1 MIRTAAGEILTRLRD
16 AGPMSRAELS
26 RITGIS
32 SAGVTKITAQ
42 MRLEGVIR
50 ERSAAEAA
58 PIGRPPVTVE
68 ICPESRYVVA
78 IHLGAGQVHVALSD
92 VSLGLSLTESLEYD
106 LSEPADALVSR
117 AAEVARSMIVRS
129 GVPSERILGVGI
141 GVPGSVDATGRV
153 NTHSILT
160 GWQDV
165 HFADAFEAELGLPAV
180 IEHNATAL
188 ALAEC
193 CYGIG
198 SEAESLLYL
207 LLGKGI
213 GAGFAQTGPDGRRNA
228 VEIGHVVVEPG
239 GRPCRCG
246 GRGCLERFFSEEP
259 LRALVGDQDLSRSD
273 LLAAAMQ
280 RPEWGKVYEAFLQAL
295 GTTVTLLGPE
305 MIVLGGD
312 LGVAPEAFV
321 SELRRDLPGRV
332 MPQQRDGLR
341 IERARFSDPA
351 GAYGAA
357 CIALESFFYATGPVA
372 PRWPLRRAGRA

>member
-1 MIRTAAGEILTRLRD
+1 
-16 AGPMSRAELS
+16 MSRADLTRE
-26 RITGIS
+26 TGLS

-42 MRLEGVIR
+42 MRLEGIIR
-50 ERSAAEAA
+50 EGSASEAA
-58 PIGRPPVTVE
+58 AIGRPPVTVE
-68 ICPESRYVVA
+68 INSECRYVLA
-78 IHLGAGQVHVALSD
+78 IHLGARQVHVALSD
-92 VSLGLSLTESLEYD
+92 VSLSLSLTETLAYD
-106 LSEPADALVSR
+106 LSEPTDALVAR
-117 AAEVARSMIVRS
+117 IAELARGLIARSA
-129 GVPSERILGVGI
+129 VPADRILGVGI
-141 GVPGSVDATGRV
+141 GVPGSVDETRRV

-160 GWQDV
+160 GWHDV

-180 IEHNATAL
+180 VEHNATAL

-193 CYGIG
+193 CYGVG
-198 SEAESLLYL
+198 KEAESLLYL

-213 GAGFAQTGPDGRRNA
+213 GAGYAQTGPMGRRSA

-259 LRALVGDQDLSRSD
+259 LRALVGNPELSRSA
-273 LLAAAMQ
+273 LLSAAMNH
-280 RPEWGKVYEAFLQAL
+280 PEWDKVSEAFLLAL

-312 LGVAPEAFV
+312 LSGAPEAFV
-321 SELRRDLPGRV
+321 SRLREELPGRV
-332 MPQQRDGLR
+332 MPQQRNNLR
-341 IERARFSDPA
+341 IERARFTDPA

-372 PRWPLRRAGRA
+372 PRWPLRRAGRAGHRRGGTA